1 MNLLDLHQ
9 RTVRNVFLNVEI
21 LLNDKVDDL
30 SEYDIQG
37 LMFNYLHRALLNTA
51 ASTSRERNGK
61 VDCVVYDSGEV
72 ALLYEIKTYYKRH
85 EKLLQSHLDH
95 DIEKLRNRLVEHK
108 NARAYLLLAGR
119 KANFSVDSLRKF
131 PWLSDRIHGKRFSW
145 VRYPLDDGISVKLR
159 PSQLQQY
166 GRGVAVTWE
175 VKL

>member
-37 LMFNYLHRALLNTA
+37 LMFTYLHRALLNTA

-85 EKLLQSHLDH
+85 EKVLKSHVDH
-95 DIEKLRNRLVEHK
+95 DAVAARVRLTVVCDLR
-108 NARAYLLLAGR
+108 
-119 KANFSVDSLRKF
+119 
-131 PWLSDRIHGKRFSW
+131 
-145 VRYPLDDGISVKLR
+145 
-159 PSQLQQY
+159 
-166 GRGVAVTWE
+166 
-175 VKL
+175 